1 MSGFPPESIMM
12 LKMTIYWNKEVLIN
26 KESLWSEQTK
36 KCVCVWLHF
45 SCILFVCYQEGDLG
59 KGFLTA
65 LLQC

>member
-36 KCVCVWLHF
+36 KCV
-45 SCILFVCYQEGDLG
+45 
-59 KGFLTA
+59 
-65 LLQC
+65 